1 MMWSRSE
8 LRERQH
14 DVAKRQTRRSISIT
28 GKTYRRLQAKCIREG
43 VSISGWL
50 EQAIAPHIEGIPDPG
65 PRTGYPTQR
74 DESPCEVRQ
83 DVEDLRALEAA
94 FGGGRFSG

>member
-1 MMWSRSE
+1 MTMS
-8 LRERQH
+8 
-14 DVAKRQTRRSISIT
+14 KRQTRRSISIM

-50 EQAIAPHIEGIPDPG
+50 EKTIAPHIAGIEDPG

-74 DESPCEVRQ
+74 DESPRAEVRQ
-83 DVEDLRALEAA
+83 DVDDLRALEAA
-94 FGGGRFSG
+94 FGGQRFSG